1 MIERTSS
8 GIPALDAVLGGG
20 LPSNAINVLM
30 GPPGSGKT
38 ILAQQFVFHNATV
51 DRPGLYLATA
61 TEPLEK
67 VLRYGEGMDHFDT
80 AAVGRRVFFEDLGA
94 ALNDSG
100 GLGAVLER
108 TIELVR
114 ARRPGVVAI
123 DSFKALRT
131 YALDAT
137 AYRRFLHQLAGRL
150 SAFPATS
157 IWIGE
162 YDRSEVVTAPELA
175 IADAI
180 VELSTQRANERES
193 RVLQVLK
200 LRGSGFLSGS
210 HAYRLSRSGLAV
222 FPRLADV
229 AHPSDDVAVE
239 RISSGIPPL
248 DDALDDGYL
257 RGASTLIA
265 GPSGSGKTV
274 MGLHFVFNGA
284 RSGEPGVIATF
295 QENPA
300 QLERMAAGFGWSLGL
315 DGVNVMHRSPVD
327 LYLDEWVHELIAT
340 IERLELRRVLI
351 DSLGDLRMAAPD
363 ELRFR
368 EYVYS
373 FLQRMAREGVS
384 TMMTQEVSEL
394 FGITRLSEYGVSNVS
409 DNVVLLQFLRG
420 RSRIRRAMTI
430 MKTRASGHDT
440 RIREFEITPQ
450 GFVVGSEFE
459 PEQSL
464 E

>member
-1 MIERTSS
+1 
-8 GIPALDAVLGGG
+8 
-20 LPSNAINVLM
+20 
-30 GPPGSGKT
+30 
-38 ILAQQFVFHNATV
+38 
-51 DRPGLYLATA
+51 
-61 TEPLEK
+61 
-67 VLRYGEGMDHFDT
+67 
-80 AAVGRRVFFEDLGA
+80 
-94 ALNDSG
+94 
-100 GLGAVLER
+100 
-108 TIELVR
+108 
-114 ARRPGVVAI
+114 
-123 DSFKALRT
+123 
-131 YALDAT
+131 LDAT

-363 ELRFR
+363 ELRYR